1 MSITPSFTEERIL
14 DAARRVLAAHPGATM
29 DEIAGEARVGRAT
42 VFRCFRN
49 RAELLKTLAGRAIA
63 VTDQVASEAAA
74 SAETATEALRRVI
87 TAVLGAS
94 DHYRF
99 LGAAAELS
107 GEEEIASA
115 YERQLGDLAE
125 LVAAARRE
133 GSIRPELPTGWVVAM
148 IDGQI
153 WAAGAAVTKGAVGRL
168 QAQELLWESIV
179 DGIGTDSVRE
189 EARAG

>member
-1 MSITPSFTEERIL
+1 MSITASFTEERIL

-29 DEIAGEARVGRAT
+29 DEIAREARVGRAT
-42 VFRCFRN
+42 VFRCFKN
-49 RAELLKTLAGRAIA
+49 RAELLKTLARHAIA
-63 VTDQVASEAAA
+63 VTDHVASEAAA
-74 SAETATEALRRVI
+74 SAETATEALRRVV

-115 YERQLGDLAE
+115 YERQLAGLAD

-133 GSIRPELPTGWVVAM
+133 GSIRPELPTGWLVAT
-148 IDGQI
+148 IDAQI
-153 WAAGAAVTKGAVGRL
+153 WGAGAAVTKGAVGRL
-168 QAQELLWESIV
+168 QAQELLWETIMG
-179 DGIGTDSVRE
+179 GIGTDAARE
-189 EARAG
+189 GAHAG

>member
-1 MSITPSFTEERIL
+1 MSITASFTEERIL

-29 DEIAGEARVGRAT
+29 DEIAREARVGRAT

-49 RAELLKTLAGRAIA
+49 RAELLTTLARRAIA

-87 TAVLGAS
+87 VAVLGAS

-107 GEEEIASA
+107 GEDEIASA
-115 YERQLGDLAE
+115 YERQLGDLAA
-125 LVAAARRE
+125 LVTAARLE
-133 GSIRPELPTGWVVAM
+133 GGIRPELPTGWVVAM

-168 QAQELLWESIV
+168 QAQELLWETIV
-179 DGIGTDSVRE
+179 DGIGTDAVRE
-189 EARAG
+189 ETHAG